1 MLIAVWKVV
10 DFRCVERMLFNLLGG
25 DFFQWDN

>member
-10 DFRCVERMLFNLLGG
+10 DFRCVERMFFNLLGG
-25 DFFQWDN
+25 DFFQWDD

>member
-10 DFRCVERMLFNLLGG
+10 GFKCVERMLFNLSGG
-25 DFFQWDN
+25 DFLSIG